1 MLRCYPRYH
10 PGVHEPTGRW
20 VVLDVGEVIVDETR
34 VWTTWADQLRV
45 PRLTFMAL
53 LGAAIARGGQH
64 SEVFTEFGI
73 DNWRDWAA
81 SVESAFGGFQVQDLY
96 PDAIPAMASLRRF
109 GLRIGVVANQ
119 PAQRTREL
127 QALGVTADVMAMS
140 GELGVSKPSPAF
152 FDRVL
157 EMTGSDPDDVAYVG
171 DRVDND
177 VAPALAAGMRAVWIR
192 RGPWGRIQQL
202 SADLRPSLV
211 VQSLA
216 ELAGRVDEIWGEG

>member
-1 MLRCYPRYH
+1 
-10 PGVHEPTGRW
+10 

-34 VWTTWADQLRV
+34 VWATWADQLRV

-53 LGAAIARGGQH
+53 LGAAVARGNQH

-73 DNWRDWAA
+73 DDWRDWAA
-81 SVESAFGGFQVQDLY
+81 SVESTFGGFQVQDLY
-96 PDAIPAMASLRRF
+96 PDAIPAMASLRQA
-109 GLRIGVVANQ
+109 GLHVGVVANQ

-127 QALGVTADVMAMS
+127 QALGVTAEVMAMS
-140 GELGVSKPSPAF
+140 AELGVSKPSPAF

-157 EMTGSDPDDVAYVG
+157 QMTGADPDDVAYVG
-171 DRVDND
+171 DRIDND

-192 RGPWGRIQQL
+192 RGPWGRIQHL
-202 SADLRPSLV
+202 PSDLRPALV

-216 ELAGRVDEIWGEG
+216 ELAGRVDEIWRTP

>member
-1 MLRCYPRYH
+1 VQQPAD
-10 PGVHEPTGRW
+10 RW

-34 VWTTWADQLRV
+34 VWATWADVLRV

-53 LGAAIARGGQH
+53 LGAAIARGLQH
-64 SEVFTEFGI
+64 NEVFTEFGI
-73 DNWRDWAA
+73 DDWRNWAA
-81 SVESAFGGFQVQDLY
+81 SVESTFGGFQAQDLY
-96 PDAIPAMASLRRF
+96 PDAIPAMTSLRQA

-119 PAQRTREL
+119 PAQRTHEL

-157 EMTGSDPDDVAYVG
+157 EMTGADPDDVAYVG
-171 DRVDND
+171 DRIDND
-177 VAPALAAGMRAVWIR
+177 VAPSLAAGMRAVWLR

-202 SADLRPSLV
+202 PADLRPSLV